1 MTERSVN
8 DPLLILPK
16 PKPMVKRGKLK
27 SIDNLP
33 GDRMMMVCECGKT
46 YSIKRAT
53 FDYRNYY
60 TCFDCRI
67 KKSKKFWE
75 WRQKMLES
83 M

>member
-1 MTERSVN
+1 MAERSVN

-16 PKPMVKRGKLK
+16 PKPMVKRGKLR

-33 GDRMMMVCECGKT
+33 GDRMMMVCECGNT
-46 YSIKRAT
+46 YTIKRVT
-53 FDYRNYY
+53 FENRIYH

-67 KKSKKFWE
+67 KKSKKFKE

>member
-16 PKPMVKRGKLK
+16 PKPMVKRGKLR

-33 GDRMMMVCECGKT
+33 GDRMMMVCDCGNT
-46 YSIKRAT
+46 YVVSRA
-53 FDYRNYY
+53 FFEFRNYY
-60 TCFDCRI
+60 TCIDCRI
-67 KKSKKFWE
+67 KKNKKFWE